1 MTSIDRD
8 GYRRQRESE
17 RAWLGTPLTTG
28 VAIALLATNLLV
40 TLLIVLYLA

>member
-1 MTSIDRD
+1 MTSSDAD
-8 GYRRQRESE
+8 GYRRQRQSE
-17 RAWLGTPLTTG
+17 RAWLGKPLTTG